1 MFTEKGMN
9 KYKVAVIGLGNV
21 GQLYDYK
28 NSSKN
33 IILTHCKAISLH
45 PSFELVAGVD
55 IDENNCKNFRE
66 KFAKPVFQSI
76 NELCIKHKPDVFV
89 IASPTKTHN
98 EIFHEIINYSPDCII
113 LEKPI
118 ATNAE
123 EAFSMYEAAKEN
135 NCMVLVNYSRRF
147 NDSIN
152 NLKGIISGGQ
162 FGKILKGTVWY
173 TKGIV
178 ENGTHFID
186 LLQYLLGDATN
197 VEILNPGRYYNDVDP
212 EPDICITFEDSI
224 IYFLSGKEENF
235 CMGQFELVGENGLIF
250 YRDDNPIKIYFSED
264 DPVYDGYRVIKKQDD
279 IINFGD
285 KEMWYLYDSLI
296 EYLVNGNIPVS
307 TIDTAIKTLY
317 ITEEIKENYE

>member
-118 ATNAE
+118 ATNA
-123 EAFSMYEAAKEN
+123 
-135 NCMVLVNYSRRF
+135 
-147 NDSIN
+147 
-152 NLKGIISGGQ
+152 
-162 FGKILKGTVWY
+162 
-173 TKGIV
+173 
-178 ENGTHFID
+178 
-186 LLQYLLGDATN
+186 
-197 VEILNPGRYYNDVDP
+197 
-212 EPDICITFEDSI
+212 
-224 IYFLSGKEENF
+224 
-235 CMGQFELVGENGLIF
+235 
-250 YRDDNPIKIYFSED
+250 
-264 DPVYDGYRVIKKQDD
+264 
-279 IINFGD
+279 
-285 KEMWYLYDSLI
+285 
-296 EYLVNGNIPVS
+296 
-307 TIDTAIKTLY
+307 
-317 ITEEIKENYE
+317 